1 MRKITKRES
10 CFASLLV
17 SFELSTLGQKKKK
30 KKKSKKQDTSIL
42 QLWRETKTL
51 RRKRNDD
58 VSRHAYFSP
67 GVLFAF
73 GQ

>member
-30 KKKSKKQDTSIL
+30 IKQKARHKYLAIVEGNKDITSKKK
-42 QLWRETKTL
+42 
-51 RRKRNDD
+51 
-58 VSRHAYFSP
+58 
-67 GVLFAF
+67 
-73 GQ
+73 